1 MSSQPNTNGVNKEET
16 GPDVEIV
23 DADDFNVGKLMQ
35 ELNGAE
41 SMLNSIEARAAE
53 LDAKLDALLQEAST
67 VSEVP
72 TSENKFSIHGWG
84 HTIFPTLNNATGQ
97 SMLLAV
103 PCTLRSYSLYTIA
116 FRRNMSKLSQSQRD
130 SLLQPLLDS
139 AGWALVTDR
148 DAIKKSYVFNDFN
161 EAFGFMSRVALR
173 ADKVDHH
180 PEWFNV
186 YNKVDV
192 TLSTHDCQGLST
204 RDIDLAKFCD
214 KVAKSS

>member
-1 MSSQPNTNGVNKEET
+1 
-16 GPDVEIV
+16 
-23 DADDFNVGKLMQ
+23 
-35 ELNGAE
+35 
-41 SMLNSIEARAAE
+41 
-53 LDAKLDALLQEAST
+53 
-67 VSEVP
+67 
-72 TSENKFSIHGWG
+72 
-84 HTIFPTLNNATGQ
+84 
-97 SMLLAV
+97 
-103 PCTLRSYSLYTIA
+103 
-116 FRRNMSKLSQSQRD
+116 MSKLSQSQRD